1 MRRTRAVAGL
11 VGAAVGAVCLTA
23 VFAAPGAK
31 DPAPGPPMS
40 DEQVRPAVQ
49 ETGELTWADGRYRL
63 KAKKVEGKDLVD
75 AELTIRDGEKVRT
88 TITARTVRVR
98 VDRDKATM
106 AVYIDEAEFTTPD
119 GPGFM
124 RNQEYD
130 FPAPRQGKR
139 P

>member
-40 DEQVRPAVQ
+40 DEQVRSTVQ
-49 ETGELTWADGRYRL
+49 EKGELTWADGRYRL